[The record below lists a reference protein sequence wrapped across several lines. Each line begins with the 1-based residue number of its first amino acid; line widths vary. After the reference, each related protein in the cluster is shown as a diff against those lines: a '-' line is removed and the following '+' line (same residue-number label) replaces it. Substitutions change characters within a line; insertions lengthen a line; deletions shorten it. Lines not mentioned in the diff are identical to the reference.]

1 LINKKQVDKYI
12 NDHLSAYSDTHEY
25 RLALVSQTHGV
36 YSGIVS
42 MVKPTTNKKRY
53 LDFIL
58 DFTDRSLTISG
69 ISGKRLKESA
79 GLLNEVFNNG
89 EYKVVDNLSETSVQT
104 LDTIK
109 YLGMLYGSLGRE
121 PIAYMNI
128 GRGVIRALHSYPV
141 AETYVKEF
149 SDQMSK
155 LFDRLQGHHYGWG
168 NDKEYFSNEVFP
180 HWNLICWY
188 QEQWNNGIHKPLQKL
203 LAISK
208 DTYKRLKTDKLLE
221 QVDEQYSHDSVNF
234 NNYLYGYCTG
244 DRQSKNFYILPIQM
258 IQEIDK
264 VNWNKLEQTVKQ
276 VDDERGYHEYKTY
289 YDSLSNSMINYLKWV
304 LNGKGYSW
312 GRTLGEVAEAGNT
325 DIFHLAHY
333 LYASCYHQ
341 QALDLGVALQI
352 LDDYYNLVS
361 KTKNFV
367 KFPRYLKTA
376 HDIASRN
383 AKELGNSL
391 NQIDVYNVYNK
402 YQYLET
408 SFKEYSMILGASPKE
423 IVDEGQL
430 QHNCVGGYVKDVAE
444 GKSIIMFLRKKADI
458 YHSWVTV
465 ELRGDKDGLEVVQTY
480 GTFNTH
486 LNPEQKVALAT
497 WMKLMGVTM
506 SEHAYGLKTTNKDF
520 MKLAKST
527 TSMHQIDMHFHED
540 AFKAIKESKAKTTS
554 IDTMKIKEAS

>member
-1 LINKKQVDKYI
+1 MIDKVQLDKYI
-12 NDHLSAYSDTHEY
+12 SDHLSAYSDTNEY

-42 MVKPTTNKKRY
+42 MTKSGKDNKRY

-69 ISGKRLKESA
+69 ISGKQLKSTT
-79 GLLNEVFNNG
+79 GLLNEIFNNG
-89 EYKVVDNLSETSVQT
+89 DYELAEGLSETSVQT

-121 PIAYMNI
+121 PIRHMNI
-128 GRGVIRALHSYPV
+128 GRGLLRALHTFPV
-141 AETYVKEF
+141 AESYVKEF
-149 SDQMSK
+149 SGKMSK
-155 LFDRLQGHHYGWG
+155 LLDTIRGHHYGWS
-168 NDKEYFSNEVFP
+168 DKEYFSSMVFP

-188 QEQWNNGIHKPLQKL
+188 QEQWNNGIHKPLQRL

-208 DTYKRLKTDKLLE
+208 DTYKRLKTDKLME
-221 QVDEQYSHDSVNF
+221 QVDEQYNHDSVNF
-234 NNYLYGYCTG
+234 NNYLYEYCTG
-244 DRQSKNFYILPIQM
+244 NTQSKNFYIFPIQM
-258 IQEIDK
+258 IREIDK

-276 VDDERGYHEYKTY
+276 VDDERGYHNYKSY
-289 YDSLSNSMINYLKWV
+289 YDSLSNSMVNYLKWII
-304 LNGKGYSW
+304 NGRGYSW
-312 GRTLGEVAEAGNT
+312 NRTLGDVAKAGNT

-341 QALDLGVALQI
+341 QALDLGVALQT
-352 LDDYYNLVS
+352 LKDYYNLVS

-383 AKELGNSL
+383 SRELGNSL
-391 NQIDVYNVYNK
+391 NQTDVYNVYNK

-430 QHNCVGGYVKDVAE
+430 QHNCVGGYVKDVAD

-465 ELRGDKDGLEVVQTY
+465 ELRGDKDDLEVVQTY
-480 GTFNTH
+480 GTFNAT

-497 WMKLMGVTM
+497 WMKLMGVTLG
-506 SEHAYGLKTTNKDF
+506 ENVYGLKTTNKDF
-520 MKLAKST
+520 MKLAKKT
-527 TSMHQIDMHFHED
+527 TNMYQIDMHFHED
-540 AFKAIKESKAKTTS
+540 AFEAIKESKAKTTS